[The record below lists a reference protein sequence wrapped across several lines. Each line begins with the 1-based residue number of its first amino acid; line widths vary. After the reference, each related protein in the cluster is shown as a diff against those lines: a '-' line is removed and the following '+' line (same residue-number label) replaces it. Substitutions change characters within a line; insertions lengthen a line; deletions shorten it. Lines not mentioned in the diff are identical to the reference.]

1 MIKYLVLLASVAMTV
16 TASTLLKIGS
26 AAVDFSGS
34 LSTIFKGYLAS
45 PLIIAGFAAYALA
58 ALLWVYCLANFDL
71 GYATFVASV
80 QYIMLLAVAIFV
92 FHEHISLLKWLGSF
106 LIMIGVFCWLKG

>member
-16 TASTLLKIGS
+16 TASTLLKLGS
-26 AAVDFSGS
+26 ATVEFNGG
-34 LSTIFKGYLAS
+34 LSAIFKGYLTS
-45 PLIIAGFAAYALA
+45 PLIVAGFAAYALA

-71 GYATFVASV
+71 GYATFVASI

-92 FHEHISLLKWLGSF
+92 FQEQISLLKWFGSF
-106 LIMIGVFCWLKG
+106 LIMIGVVCWLKG

>member
-1 MIKYLVLLASVAMTV
+1 MIKYFVLLASVAMTV
-16 TASTLLKIGS
+16 AASTLLKLVS
-26 AAVDFSGS
+26 AAVDFDGGFGA
-34 LSTIFKGYLAS
+34 IFKGFIAS
-45 PLIIAGFAAYALA
+45 PLIVAGFASYALA

-92 FHEHISLLKWLGSF
+92 FHEHISVLKWAGSL

>member
-1 MIKYLVLLASVAMTV
+1 MIKYFVLLASVAMTV
-16 TASTLLKIGS
+16 AASTLLKIGS
-26 AAVDFSGS
+26 AAVDFDGG
-34 LSTIFKGYLAS
+34 LGAIFKGYLMS
-45 PLIIAGFAAYALA
+45 PLIVAGFASYALA

-92 FHEHISLLKWLGSF
+92 FHENIGLLKWLGSL
-106 LIMIGVFCWLKG
+106 LIMVGVFCWLKG